1 MRLHKLLSKI
11 SIEPRTEST
20 GKQTNPEI
28 VSLEYDSR
36 RVSRSALFFAIQ
48 GQVTNGHLY
57 LKQALQ
63 KGAVAVASEQA
74 APSDFPVPW
83 VQVPAI
89 RPFMASAAD
98 HFYGQP
104 SKQLQ
109 LVGITGTNGKTTTA
123 SLGHSVLSQRSPA
136 LLMGTIKMVMGN
148 TEAES
153 ERTTPE
159 AIDIQRTL
167 LQALRQGCRL
177 GAVEVSSH
185 ALFLHRVYQCC
196 FPVAVFTNL
205 TQDHLDFHKTLE
217 HYFQAKSL
225 LFQPDYNPGIKYA
238 VLNADDP
245 FSERIS
251 LPAIVRSVT
260 FGSSPDCD
268 VYPLFHH
275 TSIEGTVMDLSFFG
289 RKLNLRSSLA
299 GEHNLYNIMA
309 AATASSLL
317 GISDR
322 QIQEGVAKLLGVP
335 GRFEKVEVPQ
345 PFSVFVDYA
354 HTPHALKNVLGLCR
368 SLTGNRIICVF
379 GCGGDRDP
387 GKRPLMGELVM
398 RHCDLAIITTDNPR
412 WEAPEKIIEEIRAGI
427 PATDSQYETIVDRKE
442 AIVRALHLAR
452 AGDIV
457 LVAGKGHE
465 TYQEAQGRR
474 THFDDREV
482 VRERF

>member
-11 SIEPRTEST
+11 SIEPRIEST
-20 GKQTNPEI
+20 GKQNNPEI

-36 RVSRSALFFAIQ
+36 RVSRSSLFFAIQ
-48 GQVTNGHLY
+48 GQVTDGHLY
-57 LKQALQ
+57 LNQALL
-63 KGAVAVASEQA
+63 KGAVAVVSEQA

-83 VQVPAI
+83 IQVPTI

-109 LVGITGTNGKTTTA
+109 LVGITGTNGKTTT
-123 SLGHSVLSQRSPA
+123 SLLGHSVLSQRSPA
-136 LLMGTIKMVMGN
+136 LLMGTIKTVMGN
-148 TEAES
+148 KEIES

-185 ALFLHRVYQCC
+185 ALFLQRVYQSC

-217 HYFQAKSL
+217 HYFQAKTL

-251 LPAIVRSVT
+251 LSAMVRSVN

-268 VYPLFHH
+268 VFPLFHH
-275 TSIEGTVMDLSFFG
+275 TSVEGTVMDLSFFG
-289 RKLNLRSSLA
+289 RKLNLHSSLA
-299 GEHNLYNIMA
+299 GKHNMYNIMA
-309 AATASSLL
+309 ATTASSLL
-317 GISDR
+317 GISDQ
-322 QIQEGVAKLLGVP
+322 QIQEGVAELSGVP
-335 GRFEKVEVPQ
+335 GRFEKVDIPQ

-354 HTPHALKNVLGLCR
+354 HTPHALKSVLGLCR
-368 SLTGNRIICVF
+368 SLTEHRVICVF

-387 GKRPLMGELVM
+387 SKRPIMGKLAI

-412 WEAPEKIIEEIRAGI
+412 WEAPEKIIEEINAGI
-427 PATDSQYETIVDRKE
+427 PASATQYETIVDRKE

-452 AGDIV
+452 ADDIV

-465 TYQEAQGRR
+465 TYQETQGRR
-474 THFDDREV
+474 IPFDDRAV
-482 VRERF
+482 VRESF